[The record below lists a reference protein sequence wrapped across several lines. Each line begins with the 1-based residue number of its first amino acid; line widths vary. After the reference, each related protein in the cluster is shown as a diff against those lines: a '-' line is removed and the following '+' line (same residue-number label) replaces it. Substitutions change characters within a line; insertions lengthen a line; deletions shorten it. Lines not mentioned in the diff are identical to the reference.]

1 MNQEYFECSKNILRA
16 LFCVSI
22 LEEGV
27 FWESIL
33 EEGVFALKT
42 LTRELQADRWECF
55 LADGWWTVLQRKSIL
70 EAVIQKAVF
79 WESIL
84 SEEVF

>member
-1 MNQEYFECSKNILRA
+1 MFQEYSSVPRVFSVNQEYFECSKNILRA

-55 LADGWWTVLQRKSIL
+55 LADGW
-70 EAVIQKAVF
+70 
-79 WESIL
+79 
-84 SEEVF
+84 